1 MKILV
6 TGHKGYIGSHLYDR
20 LKSQNNHEVVGIDL
34 KDGNDILYCL
44 PKENFDCVFH
54 LAAIPSVEYSVE
66 NPFYTMRQNVLATS
80 KLLEWSRQSGV
91 EKFIF
96 SSSSAIYGE
105 GNGPKSPYGMHK
117 QISEME
123 CDIYQKLYG
132 FKSVCLRYYNVY
144 SEDQEY
150 GGAYST
156 VVSAWMQMIKEG
168 KPLRLDGD
176 GTQSRDFIHVEDVVS
191 ANIWCMENFSS
202 LEKLWYD
209 VGYGKTCSLN
219 DIADVVNK
227 HNSVKWQ
234 NAPDR
239 PGDVKHTELG
249 SQRLQLTGWTPQV
262 DITSGLEQ
270 CFRKKLK

>member
-80 KLLEWSRQSGV
+80 KLLEWSHQSGV

-105 GNGPKSPYGMHK
+105 GSGPKSPYGMHK

-209 VGYGKTCSLN
+209 VGYGETCSLN